1 METLILLLFLVLSD
15 KNRDLKSSLNQFLTF
30 YKENRE
36 LIQMFAQMLSRPSSE
51 GAPSDI
57 PPAKGENEHEESRP
71 REEVGNLNILEEYL
85 RRANA

>member
-1 METLILLLFLVLSD
+1 METLILLLFLALSD
-15 KNRDLKSSLNQFLTF
+15 KNKDLKSSLNQFLTF

-36 LIQMFAQMLSRPSSE
+36 LIQMFAQMLSRPSGE
-51 GAPSDI
+51 GAPADI

>member
-1 METLILLLFLVLSD
+1 MESVILLLLLALSD
-15 KNRDLKSSLNQFLTF
+15 KNNSMKESLNQFLTF

-36 LIQMFAQMLSRPSSE
+36 LIQMLAGTLASPS
-51 GAPSDI
+51 GAGATADI
-57 PPAKGENEHEESRP
+57 PRAKDEEEHKESRP